1 MPADYSDLS
10 CGGLCIDPSCL
21 LSKPGCWYEFLNSHK
36 QPEIKC
42 CIHWVD
48 IIELTC
54 RIFFSQQWVWNAHLK
69 SNSASDRGFL
79 WLLLNVFMKQ
89 LHIFSVHQQHL
100 LHLWK
105 FNTDANSSWHYPS
118 MTLRWSKSCFFWDQ
132 KWPYLLKG
140 WGEYLN
146 WFWLRTQGHATMT
159 ILNRKNWI
167 LMVIVIA
174 TSRPLLTL
182 RTNGGWKH
190 FHIAFTSHTQKPCP
204 CCRVNGLI

>member
-105 FNTDANSSWHYPS
+105 FNTDDITQAWHCGGQNHVFLGS
-118 MTLRWSKSCFFWDQ
+118 EVAIFAQ
-132 KWPYLLKG
+132 KLGRISTGSDWELKDMPQ
-140 WGEYLN
+140 WRV
-146 WFWLRTQGHATMT
+146 F
-159 ILNRKNWI
+159 NRKNWI